1 MQRYKNESNHAATN
15 AQHNLMGRTHYV
27 DPGTLRWHKSRVL
40 TARPTDDGL
49 LFAITTSDA
58 LDMHNTRRGFRYVIF
73 DLFGNVIKRE
83 KLEDAFKS
91 HKQAL
96 NAMWQ
101 ALNAIDAK
109 AVTLAAIESAE
120 KYHASEMNELR
131 TLVNGELSR

>member
-1 MQRYKNESNHAATN
+1 M
-15 AQHNLMGRTHYV
+15 
-27 DPGTLRWHKSRVL
+27 
-40 TARPTDDGL
+40 TARPTNDGL

-73 DLFGNVIKRE
+73 DLFGNVIKCE

-120 KYHASEMNELR
+120 KYHANEMLELR
-131 TLVNGELSR
+131 TLVKTEA